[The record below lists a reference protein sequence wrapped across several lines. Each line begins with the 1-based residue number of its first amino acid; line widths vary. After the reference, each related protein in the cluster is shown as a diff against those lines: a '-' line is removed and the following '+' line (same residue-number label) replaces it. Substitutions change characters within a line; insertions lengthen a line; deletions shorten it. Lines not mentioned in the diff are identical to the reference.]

1 MNQRGTL
8 IRMGVLALLWGSS
21 FLWMKLALGSLA
33 PLQISLVRTFFGAL
47 VLFVVLALAKM
58 TLPRDRRIWGHM
70 TFVALFGSA
79 IPFTLF
85 AFGGQT
91 VDSGVSGVLNSTTP
105 LFALAIGLLLGTERI
120 SNLARMAGLALGF
133 GGVLLIFAPW
143 QAANSIA
150 SWGAVLCL
158 IGAAS
163 YAIGYSYAGRYLVNT
178 GATSTQ
184 LAALQLTTAMGM
196 LVLALPFG
204 GLQPLHL
211 HWIGIIAVTVLGVFG
226 TGAAFILNY
235 RVIADEGAT
244 TATTV
249 GYLLPV
255 VSVLLG
261 AIFLGEQLNARVV
274 VGMLVVLVGVAL
286 TRRKPVAAG
295 QDVSPNETR
304 DLVKR

>member
-1 MNQRGTL
+1 
-8 IRMGVLALLWGSS
+8 MGVLALLWGSS
-21 FLWMKLALGSLA
+21 FLWIKLALGSLA

-47 VLFVVLALAKM
+47 VLVVVLATAKM
-58 TLPRDRRIWGHM
+58 SLPRDKRVWAHM
-70 TFVALFGSA
+70 LFVATFGSV

-105 LFALAIGLLLGTERI
+105 LFALTIGLVLGTEKI
-120 SNLARMAGLALGF
+120 SNVVRMLGLGLGF
-133 GGVLLIFAPW
+133 AGVLLIFAPW
-143 QAANSIA
+143 QQANSIA

-158 IGAAS
+158 LGAAS
-163 YAIGYSYAGRYLVNT
+163 YAVGYTYAGRYLVNT
-178 GATSTQ
+178 GASSTQ
-184 LAALQLTTAMGM
+184 LAAMQLTTALGL
-196 LVLALPFG
+196 LVLAMPFG
-204 GLQPLHL
+204 GLQLPHL
-211 HWIGIIAVTVLGVFG
+211 HWVGVAAVIVLGIFG
-226 TGAAFILNY
+226 TGVAFILNY

-274 VGMLVVLVGVAL
+274 AGMLVVLLGVAL
-286 TRRKPVAAG
+286 TRRRPVPAG
-295 QDVSPNETR
+295 QAVSPNETR

>member
-1 MNQRGTL
+1 M
-8 IRMGVLALLWGSS
+8 LALLWGSS

-33 PLQISLVRTFFGAL
+33 PLQISLVRTFFGAV
-47 VLFVVLALAKM
+47 VLFVVLATARM
-58 TLPRDRRIWGHM
+58 TLPRERGIWAHM
-70 TFVALFGSA
+70 LFVAFFGSA
-79 IPFTLF
+79 VPFTLF

-105 LFALAIGLLLGTERI
+105 LFALAIGLVLGSERI
-120 SNLARMAGLALGF
+120 SNLVRVLGLALGF

-143 QAANSIA
+143 QSADSIA

-163 YAIGYSYAGRYLVNT
+163 YAVGYSYAGRFLVGT

-184 LAALQLTTAMGM
+184 LAAMQLTTAMGM
-196 LVLALPFG
+196 LLLALPFG

-211 HWIGIIAVTVLGVFG
+211 HWVGIVAVTVLGVLG
-226 TGAAFILNY
+226 TGVAFILNY

-274 VGMLVVLVGVAL
+274 IGMLVVLVGVAL
-286 TRRKPVAAG
+286 TRRKSVSTG
-295 QDVSPNETR
+295 RTISPNETR

>member
-1 MNQRGTL
+1 M
-8 IRMGVLALLWGSS
+8 LALLWGSS

-33 PLQISLVRTFFGAL
+33 PLQISLVRTFFGAV
-47 VLFVVLALAKM
+47 VLFVVLATARM
-58 TLPRDRRIWGHM
+58 TLPRERGIWAHM
-70 TFVALFGSA
+70 LFVAFFGSA
-79 IPFTLF
+79 VPFTLF

-105 LFALAIGLLLGTERI
+105 LFALAIGLVLGSERI
-120 SNLARMAGLALGF
+120 SNLVRVLGLALGF

-143 QAANSIA
+143 QSADSIA

-163 YAIGYSYAGRYLVNT
+163 YAVGYSYAGRFLVGT

-184 LAALQLTTAMGM
+184 LAAMQLTTAMGM
-196 LVLALPFG
+196 LLLALPFG

-211 HWIGIIAVTVLGVFG
+211 HWVGIVAVTVLGVLG
-226 TGAAFILNY
+226 TGVAFILNY

-261 AIFLGEQLNARVV
+261 AVFLGEQLNARVV
-274 VGMLVVLVGVAL
+274 IGMLVVLVGVAL
-286 TRRKPVAAG
+286 TRRKPVSTG
-295 QDVSPNETR
+295 RTISPNETR

>member
-1 MNQRGTL
+1 M
-8 IRMGVLALLWGSS
+8 LALLWGSS

-33 PLQISLVRTFFGAL
+33 PLQISIARTFFGAL
-47 VLFVVLALAKM
+47 VLVAVLATARM
-58 TLPRDRRIWGHM
+58 TLPRDRKVWGHM
-70 TFVALFGSA
+70 VVVALFGSA

-85 AFGGQT
+85 AIGGKT

-105 LFALAIGLLLGTERI
+105 LFALAIGLALGTEKI
-120 SNLARMAGLALGF
+120 NNLVRLLGLGTGF
-133 GGVLLIFAPW
+133 AGVLLIFAPW
-143 QAANSIA
+143 QQANSIA

-158 IGAAS
+158 LGAAS
-163 YAIGYSYAGRYLVNT
+163 YAVGYSYAGRKLVNT

-184 LAALQLTTAMGM
+184 LAAMQLTTAMGL
-196 LVLALPFG
+196 LVLAMPFG
-204 GLQPLHL
+204 GFEPLHL
-211 HWIGIIAVTVLGVFG
+211 HWVGVAAVIILGVAG
-226 TGAAFILNY
+226 TGVAFILNY

-274 VGMLVVLVGVAL
+274 AGMLVVLVGVAL
-286 TRRKPVAAG
+286 TRRQPVQAG

>member
-1 MNQRGTL
+1 
-8 IRMGVLALLWGSS
+8 MGVLALLWGSS
-21 FLWMKLALGSLA
+21 FLWIKLALGSLT
-33 PLQISLVRTFFGAL
+33 PVQVSLVRTFLGAA

-58 TLPRDRRIWGHM
+58 SLPRDRRIWGHM
-70 TFVALFGSA
+70 VFVATFGSA

-85 AFGGQT
+85 AIGGQT

-105 LFALAIGLLLGTERI
+105 LFALAIGLALGTEKI
-120 SNLARMAGLALGF
+120 SNLVRLLGLGLGF
-133 GGVLLIFAPW
+133 AGVLLIFAPW
-143 QAANSIA
+143 QQANSIA

-158 IGAAS
+158 TGAAS
-163 YAIGYSYAGRYLVNT
+163 YAIGYTYAGRKLVNT

-184 LAALQLTTAMGM
+184 LAAMQLTTAMGL
-196 LVLALPFG
+196 LVLAVPFG
-204 GLQPLHL
+204 GLEPVHL
-211 HWIGIIAVTVLGVFG
+211 HWVGIIAVTILGVFG

-286 TRRKPVAAG
+286 TRRQPVSAG
-295 QDVSPNETR
+295 QTVSPIETR

>member
-1 MNQRGTL
+1 M
-8 IRMGVLALLWGSS
+8 LALLWGSS
-21 FLWMKLALGSLA
+21 FLWIKLALGSLA

-47 VLFVVLALAKM
+47 VLVVVLATAKM
-58 TLPRDRRIWGHM
+58 SLPRDKRVWAHM
-70 TFVALFGSA
+70 LFVATFGSV

-105 LFALAIGLLLGTERI
+105 LFALTIGLVLGTEKI
-120 SNLARMAGLALGF
+120 SNVVRMLGLGLGF
-133 GGVLLIFAPW
+133 AGVLLIFAPW
-143 QAANSIA
+143 QQANSIA

-158 IGAAS
+158 LGAAS
-163 YAIGYSYAGRYLVNT
+163 YAVGYTYAGRYLVNT
-178 GATSTQ
+178 GASSTQ
-184 LAALQLTTAMGM
+184 LAAMQLTTALGL
-196 LVLALPFG
+196 LVLAMPFG
-204 GLQPLHL
+204 GLQLPHL
-211 HWIGIIAVTVLGVFG
+211 HWVGVAAVIVLGIFG
-226 TGAAFILNY
+226 TGVAFILNY

-274 VGMLVVLVGVAL
+274 AGMLVVLLGVAL
-286 TRRKPVAAG
+286 TRRRPVPAG
-295 QDVSPNETR
+295 QAVSPNETR

>member
-1 MNQRGTL
+1 
-8 IRMGVLALLWGSS
+8 MGVLALLWGSS
-21 FLWMKLALGSLA
+21 FLWIKLALGSLA

-47 VLFVVLALAKM
+47 VLVVVLATAKM
-58 TLPRDRRIWGHM
+58 SLPRDKRIWAHM
-70 TFVALFGSA
+70 LFVATFGSV

-105 LFALAIGLLLGTERI
+105 LFALTIGLVLGTEKI
-120 SNLARMAGLALGF
+120 SNVVRMLGLGLGF
-133 GGVLLIFAPW
+133 AGVLLIFAPW
-143 QAANSIA
+143 QQANSIA

-158 IGAAS
+158 LGAAS
-163 YAIGYSYAGRYLVNT
+163 YAVGYTYAGRFLVNT
-178 GATSTQ
+178 GASSTQ
-184 LAALQLTTAMGM
+184 LAAMQLTTALGL

-204 GLQPLHL
+204 GLQAPHL
-211 HWIGIIAVTVLGVFG
+211 HWVGVAAVIVLGIFG
-226 TGAAFILNY
+226 TGVAFILNY

-274 VGMLVVLVGVAL
+274 AGMLVVLLGVAL
-286 TRRKPVAAG
+286 TRRQPVAAG
-295 QDVSPNETR
+295 QAVSPNETR